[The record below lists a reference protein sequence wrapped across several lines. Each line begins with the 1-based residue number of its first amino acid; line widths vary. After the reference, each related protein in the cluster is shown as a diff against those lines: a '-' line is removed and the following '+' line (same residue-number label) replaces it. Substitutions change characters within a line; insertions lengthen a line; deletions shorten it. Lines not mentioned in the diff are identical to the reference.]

1 VYDQPQVTFVMS
13 DHDLCIDE
21 DALTLLEGQPSGGIY
36 SGVGVFEPSPGT
48 FVLQPAELTEGSYD
62 VTYTYTDGSGCS
74 SSVTETYVIHGL
86 PVLTWVDHLGD
97 FCTNEQIVEVAQPN
111 PTGGSYSTA
120 NASAGQLDLTGLA
133 PDQYVAQYLFMD
145 EFGCEASITSSYAIL
160 DTTAIAWTALYPDN
174 PNNGFYFC
182 GNYEMNAQADLTE
195 WAQPIGGVFDLDGD
209 LLEEQIWTWG
219 DAFELGLY
227 NLVYT
232 FEDPNTG
239 CISQSSQQFEL
250 DLCGNVSEEMDRLPH
265 CWSNGL
271 NQLCLKSPS
280 TGRFEIVNASGQLVH
295 QGLLRGGTQYEN
307 IPLAAGIYSVRL
319 IIGSDWSFEKV
330 LIGY

>member
-1 VYDQPQVTFVMS
+1 
-13 DHDLCIDE
+13 
-21 DALTLLEGQPSGGIY
+21 
-36 SGVGVFEPSPGT
+36 
-48 FVLQPAELTEGSYD
+48 
-62 VTYTYTDGSGCS
+62 
-74 SSVTETYVIHGL
+74 VTETYVIHGL
-86 PVLTWVDHLGD
+86 PVLTWIDHLGD
-97 FCTNEQIVEVAQPN
+97 FCTNEQIVEVTAPN
-111 PTGGSYSTA
+111 PTGGSFFPTNVS
-120 NASAGQLDLTGLA
+120 NAQLDLSTLSPG
-133 PDQYVAQYLFMD
+133 QYEAQYLYVD
-145 EFGCEASITSSYAIL
+145 EFGCAASILTTYTIQ

-182 GNYEMNAQADLTE
+182 GNYEMNAQADLTG
-195 WAQPIGGVFDLDGD
+195 WVQPIGGIFDLDGD

-239 CISQSSQQFEL
+239 CISQSSQPFEL
-250 DLCGNVSEEMDRLPH
+250 DLCGAVAEDKGLAPR
-265 CWSNGL
+265 CWSDGRS
-271 NQLCLKSPS
+271 QLWLTSPS
-280 TGRFEIVNASGQLVH
+280 AGRFEIVNASGQLVY